1 MDLSFLNQ
9 YFVPIVVAAC
19 LCVGYIL
26 RNIVPSDK
34 VNRFIPLVVA
44 CVGIVAACVADMT
57 ISLDTV
63 VCGMVSGLASTGL
76 YELFAQFIEK
86 AGIIKG
92 DGKADDGE

>member
-26 RNIVPSDK
+26 RNLVPSEK

-44 CVGIVAACVADMT
+44 CVGIVAACLAEMT
-57 ISLDTV
+57 VSLDTV

-76 YELFAQFIEK
+76 YELFTQFLEK
-86 AGIIKG
+86 AGAVSG
-92 DGKADDGE
+92 EDGE